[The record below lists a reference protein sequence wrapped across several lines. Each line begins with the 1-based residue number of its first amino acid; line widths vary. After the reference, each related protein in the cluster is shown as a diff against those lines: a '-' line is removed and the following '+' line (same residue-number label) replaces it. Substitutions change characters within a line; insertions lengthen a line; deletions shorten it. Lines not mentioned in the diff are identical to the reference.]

1 MTAPVTAPGSSA
13 VSSAGDNHRR
23 YRYPWSELRG
33 DYLRAGFGIALTGL
47 PFIATWGELY
57 AGLILGALMGLFA
70 FFGLRT
76 ALRQS
81 SVYEVGDDAIARNGW
96 SILGARRASLAWR
109 EVERVKLAF
118 YSTRRDRSKG
128 WMHLTITGGRHTL
141 GIDSILEGFDDIAAR
156 GAAAAAANGVAM
168 SDATLRNFA
177 ALGLIIEH
185 EDGRAVSASRGG
197 VL

>member
-1 MTAPVTAPGSSA
+1 MN
-13 VSSAGDNHRR
+13 SAGASHRR

-47 PFIATWGELY
+47 PLIATWGELY
-57 AGLILGALMGLFA
+57 AGLVLGALMGLFA

-76 ALRQS
+76 ALRQA
-81 SVYEVGDDAIARNGW
+81 SVYEVGDEAIARNGW
-96 SILGARRASLAWR
+96 SILRAGRASLAWR
-109 EVERVKLAF
+109 KVERVKLAF

-128 WMHLTITGGRHTL
+128 WMHLTISGGRHKL
-141 GIDSILEGFDDIAAR
+141 GIDSIIEGFDDIAAR
-156 GAAAAAANGVAM
+156 SAAAAAANGIAL

-177 ALGLIIEH
+177 ALGFVIEH
-185 EDGRAVSASRGG
+185 QDGRAVSASRGS

>member
-1 MTAPVTAPGSSA
+1 MSEPVDPA
-13 VSSAGDNHRR
+13 VSSAGGNHQR

-33 DYLRAGFGIALTGL
+33 DYLRAGFGAALTGL
-47 PFIATWGELY
+47 PLVATWGELY
-57 AGLILGALMGLFA
+57 AGLVLGALMGLFA

-76 ALRQS
+76 AIRQA
-81 SVYEVGDDAIARNGW
+81 SVYEVGDDAIIRNGW
-96 SILGARRASLAWR
+96 SILGAGRVSLAWR

-128 WMHLTITGGRHTL
+128 WMHLTISGRKHKL
-141 GIDSILEGFDDIAAR
+141 GIDSIIEGFDDIAAR
-156 GAAAAAANGVAM
+156 SAIAAATNGVAL

-177 ALGLIIEH
+177 ALGLVIEH
-185 EDGRAVSASRGG
+185 QDGRAVSASRGS